1 MSLVDLRGQVVLLD
15 FWASWCGPCRVSF
28 PWMREFYQ
36 KYHDKGVEILGISV
50 DDDKNAW
57 EKALEAEKLP
67 WLHVRDEKHS
77 GGERTVSALYD
88 VEGIPHFVLI
98 DQEGRLVASGYF
110 VREKLEALV
119 DELLDK

>member
-1 MSLVDLRGQVVLLD
+1 
-15 FWASWCGPCRVSF
+15 
-28 PWMREFYQ
+28 MREFYQ
-36 KYHDKGVEILGISV
+36 KYHDNGVEILGISV

>member
-1 MSLVDLRGQVVLLD
+1 
-15 FWASWCGPCRVSF
+15 
-28 PWMREFYQ
+28 MREFYQ
-36 KYHDKGVEILGISV
+36 KYHDNGVEILGISV

-98 DQEGRLVASGYF
+98 RREGWLPPGILFGRNWKRWLMSYWIN
-110 VREKLEALV
+110 REK
-119 DELLDK
+119 